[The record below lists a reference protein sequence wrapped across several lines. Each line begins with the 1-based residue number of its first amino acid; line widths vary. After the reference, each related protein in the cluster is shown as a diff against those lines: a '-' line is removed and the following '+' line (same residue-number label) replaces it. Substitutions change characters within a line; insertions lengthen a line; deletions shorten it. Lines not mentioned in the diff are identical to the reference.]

1 MKNFREIPQF
11 TNQAFKELCDGNSAK
26 LKTIFEKKKEIENNI
41 NNKQL
46 AEIFWND
53 FAVEWNKLQS
63 SSFIKENVL
72 LDTGKKIPYFAS
84 QWIAEWKESFL
95 KEEFSKNI
103 EDVFDLRQFSFETY
117 QLNVDKLKVIFSK
130 VFKATEKDFKNCLN
144 IKSNMV
150 SAYLYDANAKSNRDA
165 LAHMVYAGA
174 TLEYFNKVLMKDTKK
189 IKEFAEFMV
198 EFHYGKQNT
207 KKDKE
212 VELLF
217 QTYINNKKGEDQ
229 TEKVLIMKEKTLSF
243 RDEDAN
249 YWRYYLSVIPN
260 DILLN
265 ELKENFDIK
274 SFNKVQ
280 TPSVGMKVFTK
291 NNYELLNQ
299 ELPVKTQAVFVRKNI
314 KL

>member
-1 MKNFREIPQF
+1 M
-11 TNQAFKELCDGNSAK
+11 
-26 LKTIFEKKKEIENNI
+26 
-41 NNKQL
+41 
-46 AEIFWND
+46 
-53 FAVEWNKLQS
+53 
-63 SSFIKENVL
+63 
-72 LDTGKKIPYFAS
+72 
-84 QWIAEWKESFL
+84 
-95 KEEFSKNI
+95 
-103 EDVFDLRQFSFETY
+103 RQFSFETY